1 MYQILSRKLFLPPAN
16 EVWGKVIFLHLFV
29 ILFTGGGHAWLL
41 LGGGMHGCSW
51 GGACMVVPGGG
62 HAWLLWGGAWLLRG
76 VLCVVAP
83 GGAMHGCSG
92 GGGHA
97 WDTTRYGDTI
107 NERALRILLE
117 CILVNNDL
125 KELGCCT
132 NYFVFLST
140 EERLDIFNKNA
151 SCTGKA

>member
-1 MYQILSRKLFLPPAN
+1 MKKIKMYQILSRKLFLPPAN
-16 EVWGKVIFLHLFV
+16 EVWGKVIFLHLFSHSV
-29 ILFTGGGHAWLL
+29 HGGGGGGNAWLLLGGHAWLFLGGGVRGCSGGGVVCGCSQGGHAWLL
-41 LGGGMHGCSW
+41 R
-51 GGACMVVPGGG
+51 
-62 HAWLLWGGAWLLRG
+62 RG
-76 VLCVVAP
+76 WR
-83 GGAMHGCSG
+83 
-92 GGGHA
+92 A

-107 NERALRILLE
+107 NERAVRILLE

-140 EERLDIFNKNA
+140 EERLDIFTKNA